1 MDWRRQWAVRLAASW
16 VCLIGLL
23 WLASLPAGG
32 QGNGPGLRVV
42 ATTNIVADAVRN
54 VVGEAGT
61 VVALMGPGVDPHL
74 YQASQG
80 DVRRLAEADVIFYN
94 GLQLEGR
101 LGDVLVRMARRVPTY
116 AVTEYLSHEQLLEA
130 GASGEAY
137 DPHVWFDVRLW
148 MRAVERI
155 RDALVEVD
163 PDRAETYRAN
173 AQAYLA
179 TLEELDGWVRARL
192 ALIPA
197 ERRVLVTAHDAFNYL
212 GRAYGLEVV
221 GLQGISTEAEYGLAD
236 VIELVDLLLERQVRA
251 VFVETSVS
259 GRGIQAVIEG
269 AAARGHQV
277 ALGGELYSD
286 ALGAEGTEAGTYVG
300 MVRHNVETMVAALAP
315 EAVDGLPQGEV

>member
-1 MDWRRQWAVRLAASW
+1 MDSRRRWACRLAAG
-16 VCLIGLL
+16 LILLSGLL
-23 WLASLPAGG
+23 WPGVPPASG
-32 QGNGPGLRVV
+32 QGGGEGLRVV

-61 VVALMGPGVDPHL
+61 VAALMGPGVDPHL

-116 AVTEYLSHEQLLEA
+116 PVTEYLSHDELLEA
-130 GASGEAY
+130 EAFGGAY

-148 MRAVERI
+148 MKAVERI

-163 PDRAETYRAN
+163 PDRAEIYRAN

-179 TLEELDGWVRARL
+179 TLERLDGWVRARL

-197 ERRVLVTAHDAFNYL
+197 ERRVLVTAHDAFSYL

-236 VIELVDLLLERQVRA
+236 VIELVDLLLARQIGA

-277 ALGGELYSD
+277 VLGGELYSD

-300 MVRHNVETMVAALAP
+300 MVRHNVEAILAALAP
-315 EAVDGLPQGEV
+315 EAADGPPQGEV